1 MLDLIAPVKFTC
13 SLTHYL
19 CSYILIALFEIM
31 PPLLTFPLV
40 KRGCIQNDTHK
51 DKDHLDWHLIITV
64 SACMMISGAA
74 FKWGTYKQTL
84 FPLLLCNRR
93 LTKSTLLLIPL
104 FGTHY
109 MFFNFLPD
117 YFNINLRLCIELC
130 MGSFQVHTWIAST
143 LMAHT
148 VHAVP

>member
-1 MLDLIAPVKFTC
+1 
-13 SLTHYL
+13 
-19 CSYILIALFEIM
+19 M

-51 DKDHLDWHLIITV
+51 DEDHLDWHLIITV

-74 FKWGTYKQTL
+74 FKWGTCKQTRSDSFTHLLHL

-117 YFNINLRLCIELC
+117 YFNVNLRLCIELC
-130 MGSFQVHTWIAST
+130 MGSFQVHTWFAST
-143 LMAHT
+143 LMAPYCT
-148 VHAVP
+148 CCTIVSSASSDNPSC